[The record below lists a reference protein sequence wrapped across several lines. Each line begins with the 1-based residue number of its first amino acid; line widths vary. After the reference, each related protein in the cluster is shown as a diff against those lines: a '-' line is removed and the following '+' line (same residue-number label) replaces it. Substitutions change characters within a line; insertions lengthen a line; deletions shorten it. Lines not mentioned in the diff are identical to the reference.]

1 MEERASAGWR
11 TIPVDCGDGVSVAL
25 DVFTCRG
32 RRPGPTA
39 LVVGGIHG
47 DEYEGPAAIWR
58 LAESLRPDEVA
69 GAVTLLPVAS
79 PLAWDAGTRTTP
91 PDGVNLA
98 RVFPGDAGGTPTE
111 RLAHFLFETYGRRC
125 DYLIDLHSGGVEYD
139 FVPVAGFRG
148 EAVEENPSF
157 TAARAMG
164 LGALWQ
170 LPDRPGVFSREVA
183 QLGAVTVG
191 AEYRG
196 MGQLNRDGAR
206 DYAQSIRACLSL
218 WGMLSGSPLP
228 ELSPQPV
235 FASRWLLCPATGV
248 FTTNLRLGDCFHAGD
263 TLAEIRDPRG
273 HVLAP
278 VVAHE
283 LGTALA
289 LRSKAYAREGDWAVL
304 LGRTLPSET
313 AQGSPPE

>member
-1 MEERASAGWR
+1 MEASDIVDQSSGWR
-11 TIPVDCGDGVSVAL
+11 TVPVECGSGVSVAL

-32 RRPGPTA
+32 HRPGATA

-58 LAESLRPDEVA
+58 VAESLHPEEIT
-69 GAVTLLPVAS
+69 GAVILLPIAS
-79 PLAWDAGTRTTP
+79 PLAWNAGTRFTP
-91 PDGVNLA
+91 PDDVNLP
-98 RVFPGDAGGTPTE
+98 RVFPGNPAGTPTE
-111 RLAHFLFETYGRRC
+111 RLAHFLFETFGRGC

-139 FVPVAGFRG
+139 FVPIAGFRG
-148 EAVEENPSF
+148 EAADENPSF
-157 TAARAMG
+157 AAARAMG

-196 MGQLNRDGAR
+196 SGQLNRQGAS
-206 DYAQSIRACLSL
+206 DYAQGIRACLSR
-218 WGMLSGSPLP
+218 WGILTGPPVSG
-228 ELSPQPV
+228 LSPQPV

-248 FTTNLRLGDCFHAGD
+248 FTSNLRLGDRFQAGD
-263 TLAEIRDPRG
+263 TLAEIRGPRG
-273 HVLAP
+273 QVLAP

-283 LGTALA
+283 PGTALA

-304 LGRTLPSET
+304 LGRILAT
-313 AQGSPPE
+313 

>member
-1 MEERASAGWR
+1 MDVSEATGWQ
-11 TIPVDCGDGVSVAL
+11 TVPVDCGEGGSVAL
-25 DVFTCRG
+25 DVFVCRG

-47 DEYEGPAAIWR
+47 DEYEGPAAVWR
-58 LAESLRPDEVA
+58 LAASLRPDDVA
-69 GAVTLLPVAS
+69 GTVILIPVAS
-79 PLAWDAGTRTTP
+79 PPAWEAGTRVTP

-98 RVFPGDAGGTPTE
+98 RVFPGSADGSPTE
-111 RLAHFLFETYGRRC
+111 RLAHFLFQSFGRRC

-139 FVPVAGFRG
+139 FVPIAGFRG
-148 EAVEENPSF
+148 EANPENPSF
-157 TAARAMG
+157 AAASAMG

-196 MGQLNRDGAR
+196 AGRLNNAGAR
-206 DYAQSIRACLSL
+206 DYALGIRACLSL
-218 WGMLSGSPLP
+218 WGIVEGPAP
-228 ELSPQPV
+228 PTGPAQPIYTT
-235 FASRWLLCPATGV
+235 RWLLCPATGV
-248 FTTNLRLGDCFHAGD
+248 FTTQLRLGDRFTTGD

-273 HVLAP
+273 DLLAA

-283 LGTALA
+283 PGTALA
-289 LRSKAYAREGDWAVL
+289 LRSKAYARQGDWAVL
-304 LGRTLPSET
+304 LGHESR
-313 AQGSPPE
+313 